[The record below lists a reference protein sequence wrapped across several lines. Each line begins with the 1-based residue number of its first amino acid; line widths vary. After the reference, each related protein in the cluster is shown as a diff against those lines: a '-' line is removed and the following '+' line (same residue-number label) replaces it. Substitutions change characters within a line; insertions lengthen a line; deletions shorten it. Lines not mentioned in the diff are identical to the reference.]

1 LRHSL
6 LRFILYAVVA
16 LGLIESVPA
25 PVHAS
30 PMIVPVGAA
39 QATLTLTPDPP
50 QTGRIMASL
59 VLAGVSADALAR
71 TTASFSSAM
80 PTMSMSGPSGAP
92 RLLSPGHWQFEM
104 SLAMAAAWNVSVH
117 FSGGVNGTATYTFA
131 VSGGANT
138 GASNMSGMSSSVGNP
153 DAWRDAAIAL
163 VVVVAGGVTLVIIRR
178 DRRPLTLGLIAGAAA
193 VVVIL
198 AVVSARYAAPP
209 MDMAAMTSVHGDAA
223 TPVTLASVHLSQS
236 STDIHAPGS
245 IAAFLTQDVVTRAP
259 GILMNFSLYAGDK
272 VRAGQV
278 IASLDSPDLHSRAA
292 AAAADAAGQSAA
304 AQAAEIEA
312 NHHAPNAVIIARADT
327 AAMQRDLVAAQA
339 DRTAKAAQ
347 LRYWENEV
355 RREKTLL
362 DQGAV
367 SAQEYQDEQTQYAAA
382 QGAYSATANKVG
394 SIQQQ
399 LIVSRTKAMD
409 AVASV
414 EQMRAQAQSARDQAD
429 KAAAQATTEST
440 LASFT
445 TITSPEDA
453 IVVKRLVDPGVY
465 VAAGT
470 VIARI
475 AVVRKLRVQANV
487 AQQDIAAIS
496 VGTPIDARLQ
506 DGTIVRGRV
515 TSVSPI
521 ADSTTH
527 TASVEAIVDNER
539 TDLVPG
545 GYVQVT
551 LHTRSQPTPVG
562 VGVPSTAIVGSG
574 SEAAVW
580 TSVNGTAHRIPVH
593 LVSDDGSTATVRGDL
608 DRKARVVID
617 GAATLQEGQSITES
631 RA

>member
-1 LRHSL
+1 MFRYM
-6 LRFILYAVVA
+6 LYSVVA
-16 LGLIESVPA
+16 LSLTVSFPASVC
-25 PVHAS
+25 AS
-30 PMIVPVGAA
+30 PMVVPVGAA
-39 QATLTLTPDPP
+39 QATLTLAPDPP
-50 QTGRIMASL
+50 QTGRVTASL

-71 TTASFSSAM
+71 TTTSFSSAM

-92 RLLSPGHWQFEM
+92 RLVSPGHWQFEIL
-104 SLAMAAAWNVSVH
+104 LATATAWSVSIH
-117 FSGGVNGTATYTFA
+117 FAGGLTGTATYRFA
-131 VSGGANT
+131 VSGATNAGTSGMA
-138 GASNMSGMSSSVGNP
+138 GMSSSGGNP
-153 DAWRDAAIAL
+153 DAWRNAALAL
-163 VVVVAGGVTLVIIRR
+163 VVILAGGITLVIVRR
-178 DRRPLTLGLIAGAAA
+178 DRRPLTLGLIAAAAA
-193 VVVIL
+193 VVLIL
-198 AVVSARYAAPP
+198 AVISARYAAPP
-209 MDMAAMTSVHGDAA
+209 MDMAASASVHGDAP
-223 TPVTLASVHLSQS
+223 TPVTLVSVRLLQS

-259 GILMNFSLYAGDK
+259 GILTNFSLYAGDE

-278 IASLDSPDLHSRAA
+278 IASLDSPDLHSRAV
-292 AAAADAAGQSAA
+292 AAAADATGQAAA

-312 NHHAPNAVIIARADT
+312 NHHAPNGVIIAQADT
-327 AAMQRDLVAAQA
+327 AAMQRDFAAAQA

-347 LRYWENEV
+347 VRYWENEI

-367 SAQEYQDEQTQYAAA
+367 SAQEYQDEQAQYAAA

-399 LIVSRTKAMD
+399 LIVSRTKVTD
-409 AVASV
+409 AAASV
-414 EQMRAQAQSARDQAD
+414 EQMRAQARSARAQAD
-429 KAAAQATTEST
+429 KAAAQAATEST

-470 VIARI
+470 AIARI

-487 AQQDIAAIS
+487 AQQDITAIS
-496 VGTPIDARLQ
+496 IGTPIDARLQ
-506 DGTIVRGRV
+506 DGTTVRGRV

-521 ADSTTH
+521 ADATTH
-527 TASVEAIVDNER
+527 TALVEAIVENER
-539 TDLVPG
+539 TGLVPG

-551 LHTRSQPTPVG
+551 LHARSQPTPAG
-562 VGVPSTAIVGSG
+562 VAVPSIAIVGSG

-580 TSVNGTAHRIPVH
+580 TSVNATAHRVPVH
-593 LVSDDGSTATVRGDL
+593 VVHDDGSTATVTGDL
-608 DRKARVVID
+608 DRKARVVVD